1 MSLNRKPALRAAVI
15 GAGLMGGWH
24 ASAVRHAGGKVTA
37 VVDTDGKRATALATR
52 FPGAQVFTHLE
63 KALSE
68 SCPDVVHLCT
78 PTSMHRQ
85 QAEQALKAG
94 AHLFVE
100 KPFASTFQ
108 DTQDIISLAE
118 QNGLMVC
125 PVHQFMFQDGVQHI
139 QTWLPESGDI
149 LQVSFIIRSA
159 GGVGLALAELDTLVA
174 DILPHPLSMLQA
186 LLPGSLE
193 SPWSVSRPAFGELRV
208 TGTHCLH
215 NQNCIGLSIEI
226 SLNAR
231 PTQNVLSVAT
241 QKATFTAD
249 LFHGFAIRLPGIVSR
264 SHKVTQPFEISLRH
278 FSATAGNLVVRLLNN
293 ESAYPGLRR
302 LVSLFYQ
309 SLSTGGPLPIPIQDT
324 LAVARARQ
332 IILALTRS

>member
-24 ASAVRHAGGKVTA
+24 ASAIRHAGGKVTA
-37 VVDTDGKRATALATR
+37 VVDFDRARASLLAAR
-52 FPGAQVFTHLE
+52 YQGAQAFTRLE
-63 KALSE
+63 DALSE

-78 PTSMHRQ
+78 PTSAHRQ

-100 KPFASTFQ
+100 KPLAPTLQ
-108 DTQDIISLAE
+108 DTQDILSLAE
-118 QNGLMVC
+118 QSGLAVC
-125 PVHQFMFQDGVQHI
+125 PVHQFIFQDGVQRI

-149 LQVSFIIRSA
+149 LQFSFIIRSA
-159 GGVGLALAELDTLVA
+159 GGVGLGSADLDVLVA
-174 DILPHPLSMLQA
+174 DILPHPLSILQA

-193 SPWSVSRPAFGELRV
+193 SPWSVSRPALGELRV
-208 TGTHCLH
+208 TGTHCMH
-215 NQNCIGLSIEI
+215 NRNSVGLSIEI

-231 PTQNVLSVAT
+231 PTQNILSVAT

-249 LFHGFAIRLPGIVSR
+249 LFHGFAIRLPGTVSR

-278 FSATAGNLVVRLLNN
+278 FSVAAGNLIVRLWDR

-302 LVSLFYQ
+302 LVSIFYH
-309 SLSTGGPLPIPIQDT
+309 SLSTGGTLPISAQDT
-324 LAVARARQ
+324 LAEARARQ
-332 IILALTRS
+332 TILAI